1 MATSKVTFTL
11 DQATVTR
18 LQDASARLA
27 KPKSEIVRLAILDFY
42 DRLDRLSERERT
54 RMLEIFDEYVTA
66 MPLESTTD
74 VDREISEIRRTR
86 RAGGRRANRRIKA

>member
-11 DQATVTR
+11 DQATVAR
-18 LQDASARLA
+18 LQDAAARLA
-27 KPKSEIVRLAILDFY
+27 KPKSEIVREAILDFH

-54 RMLEIFDEYVTA
+54 RLLKVFDEYVTA
-66 MPLESTTD
+66 MPLENSTG
-74 VDREISEIRRTR
+74 VDREISEIRRAR